1 MGKDRLHDEA
11 MVEILREDPQ
21 FAKTYLH
28 QAFIDIDEEGGQ
40 EAFLMALRH
49 VVEAKGGMAN
59 IAQKAGVSRETLYRT
74 LSPAGNPTLKTL
86 RSVVNAAGFQF
97 SSLANV

>member
-11 MVEILREDPQ
+11 MVEILREAPQ
-21 FAKTYLH
+21 FAKAYLH

-49 VVEAKGGMAN
+49 VVEAKGG
-59 IAQKAGVSRETLYRT
+59 QLYKFGY
-74 LSPAGNPTLKTL
+74 L
-86 RSVVNAAGFQF
+86 
-97 SSLANV
+97 

>member
-1 MGKDRLHDEA
+1 MGKDRLHDDT
-11 MVEILREDPQ
+11 MVEILRDDPK
-21 FAKTYLH
+21 FAKAYLH
-28 QAFIDIDEEGGQ
+28 QAFLDIDEEGGQ

-86 RSVVNAAGFQF
+86 RRVVNATGFQF
-97 SSLANV
+97 SSLVSA